1 MHNTLSLFIKL
12 AIAGGCLT
20 YALWGVDFTLL
31 GQAIM
36 GYSPFRFAVVCA
48 TMLLLLVFPGVRL
61 RFLCGRDLGVW
72 NGSKASALALGLN
85 NVFPAKLGEVAKAVY
100 VSRKCGFSTA
110 KGLGLIFWERFFD
123 VNMVLCL
130 AVVSIGVSQEGL
142 PIWPGLAFIVAVW
155 LCIAGLTAWPHLAK
169 AALSLVPVERLRLFA
184 WDFLG
189 QLRERVG
196 VVFFV
201 KLGLATVFVWGSYFL
216 VCLLCL
222 VWLAGLQLGF
232 FALLVTFV
240 IASLGMAVPSTPAG
254 IGVYEAAVVFA
265 LGLFGVDK
273 ESALAAGLVM
283 HMAQIIPVTLAGT
296 LVLATSDLRLGQLRK
311 SEV

>member
-1 MHNTLSLFIKL
+1 MRAILVMLLKL
-12 AIAGGCLT
+12 GLAGGCLA
-20 YALWGVDFTLL
+20 YALWGVDFALL

-36 GYSPFRFAVVCA
+36 GYSPVRFAVVCVI
-48 TMLLLLVFPGVRL
+48 MLLLLVFPGVRL
-61 RFLCGRDLGVW
+61 RFLCGRRLGVW
-72 NGSKASALALGLN
+72 SGSKASALALGLN
-85 NVFPAKLGEVAKAVY
+85 NVFPAKLGEIAKTVY

-130 AVVSIGVSQEGL
+130 AILSVGVSRDGL
-142 PIWPGLAFIVAVW
+142 LIWPGLAFIVAAW
-155 LCIAGLTAWPHLAK
+155 LCIAGLTAWPDLAR
-169 AALSLVPVERLRLFA
+169 AALRLVPVERMRLFA

-196 VVFFV
+196 AVFFV

-222 VWLAGLQLGF
+222 VWVAGLELGLF
-232 FALLVTFV
+232 EVLVTFV
-240 IASLGMAVPSTPAG
+240 VAALGMAVPSTPGG

-283 HMAQIIPVTLAGT
+283 HMAQFIPVTLAGT
-296 LVLATSDLRLGQLRK
+296 LVLAASDLRLGQLRK